1 MRVSVFFKTAKLK
14 KWMWESL
21 NGVQSISA
29 TGETVRE
36 GCAPGSLSILSFL
49 GTWFLDT

>member
-1 MRVSVFFKTAKLK
+1 MRVSVFLKTAKLK
-14 KWMWESL
+14 KSMWESL
-21 NGVQSISA
+21 NGVQSISV

-49 GTWFLDT
+49 GAWFLDT